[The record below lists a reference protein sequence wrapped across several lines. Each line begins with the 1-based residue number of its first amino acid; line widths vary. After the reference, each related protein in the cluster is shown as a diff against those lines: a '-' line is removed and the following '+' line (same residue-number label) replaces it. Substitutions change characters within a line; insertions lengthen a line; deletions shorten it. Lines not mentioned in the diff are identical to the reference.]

1 MNIGQAA
8 EKSGVP
14 AKTIRYYESI
24 GLIPPAGRL
33 ENGYRDY
40 GSDSVATLQFIH
52 RARKLGFALKD
63 VGNLLTLWQ
72 DKDRASAEVKQLAL
86 SHIDR
91 LDERINELEAIRR
104 TLIDLTHRCHGDDRP
119 DCPILD
125 ELGAKRRGGHG
136 IS

>member
-8 EKSGVP
+8 ERSGVP

-40 GSDSVATLQFIH
+40 DGESVRTLHFIH
-52 RARKLGFALKD
+52 RSRKLGFSLSD
-63 VGNLLTLWQ
+63 IGNLLTLWQ
-72 DKDRASAEVKQLAL
+72 DKNRASAEVKRLAL
-86 SHIDR
+86 SHIEQ
-91 LDERINELEAIRR
+91 LDARINELEAIRR
-104 TLIDLTHRCHGDDRP
+104 TLIDLTRKCHGDARP

-125 ELGAKRRGGHG
+125 ELGAKDPQ
-136 IS
+136 S